1 MKHDFDMEKILAHIR
16 TAEKKKF
23 VLDTD
28 TFNEIDDQFAVTY
41 AMIAPDIDL
50 LALTAAPFFNFR
62 STSPEDGMEKSYAE
76 LLNVRG
82 KVDPTSEV
90 PCYLGSCGYLENT
103 ITPRPSE
110 AADAIIRLAHETYAA
125 DDILYVACIGCFTNV
140 ASALLKDPSIAEKI
154 VVILIGGNQF
164 ELENAN
170 EFNLE
175 QDRAA
180 ARVIFECGVP
190 VVLLP
195 AMHCTEHL
203 RTTTGEVAY
212 YLGNGQ
218 AGQIGDYLVSLFE
231 HDEGKAFDENENCNS
246 RQRTIWDI
254 GSVAFLRGPDRFCGV
269 EIKDS
274 HTIDAQ
280 GMWRTINDGRK
291 MIYVHWYDRNA
302 VFTDFFTTVRNFYRK

>member
-1 MKHDFDMEKILAHIR
+1 MTHNFDMEKILEHLR
-16 TAEKKKF
+16 NAEKKKLI
-23 VLDTD
+23 LDTD

-41 AMIAPDIDL
+41 AMTAPDIDL

-62 STSPEDGMEKSYAE
+62 SSSPEDGMEKSYNE

-82 KVDPTSEV
+82 KVDPDSRI
-90 PCYLGSCGYLENT
+90 PCFRGSRGYLKNI
-103 ITPRPSE
+103 ITPQPSP
-110 AADAIIRLAHETYAA
+110 AADEIIRLAHET
-125 DDILYVACIGCFTNV
+125 DDILYVASIGCFTNL
-140 ASALLKDPSIAEKI
+140 ASALLKDPSIMEN
-154 VVILIGGNQF
+154 VVSVLIGGNQF

-212 YLGNGQ
+212 YLGGGQ
-218 AGQIGDYLVSLFE
+218 AGSIGDYLVSLFE
-231 HDEGKAFDENENCNS
+231 GDEGPAFDQNGGCNS

-254 GSVAFLRGPDRFCGV
+254 GSIAFLRGFDRFCGT

-280 GMWRTINDGRK
+280 GMWRTVNDGRK

-302 VFTDFFTTVRNFYRK
+302 VFCDFFTTVRSYCGKK